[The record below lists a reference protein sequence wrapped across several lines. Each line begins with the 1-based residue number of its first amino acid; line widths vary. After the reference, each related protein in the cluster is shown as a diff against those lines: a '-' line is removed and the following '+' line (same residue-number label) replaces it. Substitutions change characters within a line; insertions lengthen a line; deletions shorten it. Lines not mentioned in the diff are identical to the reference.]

1 MEVTMSATD
10 ATTATDG
17 PGTSVVD
24 MKLEV
29 VVIPVAD
36 VDRAK
41 AFYKGLGWRED
52 ADVPL
57 SDDYRVVQLTAP
69 GSPAS
74 IIFGTGVTSAEP
86 GSVDSLVLVV
96 DDIEAA
102 RAALVAH
109 GADVSEVFHDETGV
123 FHHAGTAG
131 RVAGPAPERSS
142 YGSWASFRDPDGNV
156 WMLQEITTRLPGRV
170 TQTDVGRLSE
180 LLLDTAQ
187 HHDGFEKATPPH
199 DWWDWYA
206 PYLDARLNGKTPD
219 QATAAADLYMKETRG
234 IVRR

>member
-1 MEVTMSATD
+1 
-10 ATTATDG
+10 
-17 PGTSVVD
+17 VD
-24 MKLEV
+24 TKLEV

-41 AFYKGLGWRED
+41 AFYTGLGWRED

-57 SDDYRVVQLTAP
+57 SDDYRVVQLTPP

-74 IIFGTGVTSAEP
+74 VIFGTGVTSAAP

-96 DDIEAA
+96 DDVQAA
-102 RAALVAH
+102 RAELVAR

-131 RVAGPAPERSS
+131 RVPGPAPERDS
-142 YGSWASFRDPDGNV
+142 YGSWASFSDPDGNV

-170 TQTDVGRLSE
+170 TQTDIGRLAG
-180 LLLDTAQ
+180 LLLDTAE
-187 HHDGFEKATPPH
+187 HHDSFEKASPPH

-206 PYLDARLNGKTPD
+206 PYLDARLNGKTPE
-219 QATAAADLYMKETRG
+219 QATAAADEYMKQTRG
-234 IVRR
+234 VVRR